1 MRILLTA
8 WITENEHLLRYSY
21 YMKNK
26 VWSHMVYRYFILF
39 FACSYIFSSEN
50 LYINRSD
57 KHMLSHH
64 CFPVALYMYRRIA
77 KTHPLDGISIRN
89 NLEVGGKNNINFVFK
104 FKKNLHTFTKFWLY
118 IYIYM
123 FCEPRLVSILF
134 IHLYV

>member
-21 YMKNK
+21 YMKIK
-26 VWSHMVYRYFILF
+26 FDPTWYIDISFYFLLVH
-39 FACSYIFSSEN
+39 IFSSEN

-104 FKKNLHTFTKFWLY
+104 FKKNLHTFTKF
-118 IYIYM
+118 
-123 FCEPRLVSILF
+123 
-134 IHLYV
+134 